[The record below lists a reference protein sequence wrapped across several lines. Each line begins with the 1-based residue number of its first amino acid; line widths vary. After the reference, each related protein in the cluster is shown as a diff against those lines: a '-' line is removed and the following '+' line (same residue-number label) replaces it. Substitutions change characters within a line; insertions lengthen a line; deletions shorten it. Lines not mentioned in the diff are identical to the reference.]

1 MYLDTDG
8 INKLVKE
15 YEADTKA
22 LKEEIFRFSW
32 FMRGGLSFTEAY
44 LLTPE
49 DRELIGKIIESNLEV
64 AKAQGI
70 PFF

>member
-1 MYLDTDG
+1 LYLDTDG